1 MEYLI
6 EFADRAARDLNALYE
21 RIHAS
26 ESTAAARWYNGLE
39 KAVYT
44 LKGMPRRC
52 PEAPESKK
60 AKRPLRHLLYGKKP
74 HIYRVIFEIDEA
86 RKMVRLLT
94 IRHGA
99 MEEAKPGELR

>member
-1 MEYLI
+1 MEYFI

-44 LKGMPRRC
+44 LKDMPRRC

>member
-44 LKGMPRRC
+44 LKDMPRRC
-52 PEAPESKK
+52 PEAPYVVCEGQHVM
-60 AKRPLRHLLYGKKP
+60 R
-74 HIYRVIFEIDEA
+74 
-86 RKMVRLLT
+86 
-94 IRHGA
+94 
-99 MEEAKPGELR
+99 